1 MLLPFNGLPIAEDN
15 ELDHKRQTKEQ
26 APMPEIIE
34 PTFSDNSS
42 DSSSEDD
49 YGQQQE
55 GQI

>member
-1 MLLPFNGLPIAEDN
+1 MLLPFNGLPRAEDN

-34 PTFSDNSS
+34 PTFSDSSS